1 MHACNTKVDVPL
13 VIAIHISSC
22 SAMHRAIFHSKL
34 VMYQFISLYAYVLVN
49 RSTWF
54 HLALISPSESTSLH
68 HTSLVPWT
76 LDWSHYFL
84 HWYLTLYIPSNT
96 LCTRVFWLEHLHC
109 RVSQKISSKWTKQD
123 TCTIWNR
130 RFTNTVT
137 AQQRTLS
144 ARFSNQ
150 KKSLVCKGMFSRNKL
165 LT

>member
-13 VIAIHISSC
+13 VIASHISSC

-96 LCTRVFWLEHLHC
+96 LCTLVFWLEHLHC
-109 RVSQKISSKWTKQD
+109 KVSQKISSKWTKQD

-137 AQQRTLS
+137 AQQRTYECS
-144 ARFSNQ
+144 FFKAKEITCVQ
-150 KKSLVCKGMFSRNKL
+150 GMFSRNKL

>member
-13 VIAIHISSC
+13 VIASHISSC

-96 LCTRVFWLEHLHC
+96 LCTLVFWLEHLHC

-137 AQQRTLS
+137 AQQRTYECS
-144 ARFSNQ
+144 FFKA
-150 KKSLVCKGMFSRNKL
+150 KELVCKGMFSRNKL

>member
-1 MHACNTKVDVPL
+1 MHACNTKVGVPL

-96 LCTRVFWLEHLHC
+96 LCTLVFWLEHLHC
-109 RVSQKISSKWTKQD
+109 RVSQKIFCLVDKTKHSYDLKSAFHKHSHSTATNLWVLVFQSKRNHL
-123 TCTIWNR
+123 C
-130 RFTNTVT
+130 
-137 AQQRTLS
+137 A
-144 ARFSNQ
+144 
-150 KKSLVCKGMFSRNKL
+150 KGCFLAISC
-165 LT
+165 

>member
-13 VIAIHISSC
+13 VIASHISSC

-96 LCTRVFWLEHLHC
+96 LCTLVSDLNTCTVGFHRKFLPSGQNRTLARFEIG
-109 RVSQKISSKWTKQD
+109 VSQ
-123 TCTIWNR
+123 
-130 RFTNTVT
+130 
-137 AQQRTLS
+137 TLSQHSNEPMS
-144 ARFSNQ
+144 ARFSKQ